1 MRRER
6 RAKGSSTTVTMRPE
20 TWAVLWAQGQVDR
33 RVSGLTVETL
43 NRPECTLSYIHSLHA
58 RISYLY
64 YAVLAA
70 TFSHDAHLMK
80 TRIWH
85 PINIIIHPH
94 MWLS

>member
-20 TWAVLWAQGQVDR
+20 MWAPVWAEGQVDR
-33 RVSGLTVETL
+33 KVSGLLVWKILST
-43 NRPECTLSYIHSLHA
+43 PECTLSYIHSLHA

-70 TFSHDAHLMK
+70 NFSHDAHLMK

-85 PINIIIHPH
+85 PI
-94 MWLS
+94 